1 MNDAIVR
8 ISVATVTGSAL
19 AVAWVLARRGFGL
32 YDLAPFGFWTIL
44 FGVWMAWIARV
55 FHDVLERPA
64 GWSRHAGI
72 AVLGVAGALV
82 WTMAMFWMM
91 GPWMM
96 AFSLPIGALWAA
108 AGIVALLPPPVTASP
123 ADSGPAAGLGRA
135 PRGR

>member
-1 MNDAIVR
+1 VNDAIVR
-8 ISVATVTGSAL
+8 VSVATVTGSAL

-32 YDLAPFGFWTIL
+32 YDLAPFAFGTIL

-55 FHDVLERPA
+55 FRDVLERPA

-82 WTMAMFWMM
+82 WTMAMFWVL

-96 AFSLPIGALWAA
+96 AFSLPTGALWAA
-108 AGIVALLPPPVTASP
+108 AGIVALLPPPLAAAP
-123 ADSGPAAGLGRA
+123 DASGPSAGLRGA